1 MIWIF
6 GDSFSVPFETHINNK
21 CDWAID
27 YCNFKNKIP
36 KVFGNVLSDL
46 LKMNVTNLAIP
57 GCDNY
62 TMFHSYIKNI
72 ENIKKNDIV
81 IFGWSNTLRYR
92 LGNNFNKFTTIIIE
106 WDEKKISKEFSNLSK
121 NTLNELL
128 MIRNSLAYYDELK
141 EFIKIIKYSLPNNL
155 IYNWSPFL
163 DVRKNVS
170 DLENIIPP
178 SGINIETNGLV
189 NDYHYGEVAHLNLAM
204 YFYKKIKSIK

>member
-27 YCNFKNKIP
+27 YCNYKKEIP
-36 KVFGNVLSDL
+36 KTFGSVLSDL
-46 LKMNVTNLAIP
+46 LKTDVTNLAIP

-62 TMFHSYIKNI
+62 TMFHSYIENI
-72 ENIKKNDIV
+72 ENIKKDDIV
-81 IFGWSNTLRYR
+81 IMGWSEVGRFRLATKSNTWVSFVPNFYPNLEKMENISNQTIMEICVNR
-92 LGNNFNKFTTIIIE
+92 LSDIYI
-106 WDEKKISKEFSNLSK
+106 
-121 NTLNELL
+121 
-128 MIRNSLAYYDELK
+128 DELNH
-141 EFIKIIKYSLPNNL
+141 FIKIMKYSLPNNI

-163 DVRKNVS
+163 NIRNSVAN
-170 DLENIIPP
+170 LENIIAP

-189 NDYHYGEVAHLNLAM
+189 NDYHYGQSAHLNLAM